1 MKLGGFASK
10 QFRFNEL
17 MEMGRKRK
25 TEEVQGADE
34 VEVDV
39 EVAGD
44 LEPVHDEIL
53 RKPGAGTN
61 SQKKEKWKYKTRK
74 KRKKLDHEDLQNGV
88 IKALGGSADK
98 YVPLSVLRVQ
108 RKSKGEEEGGS
119 RDEGSSRTSRE
130 EESSRTSRE
139 EESTG
144 TSRGSREESSVENS
158 VDFDLKAVKRK
169 YQKMS
174 VKTRNT
180 PYGRK
185 IFNQISG
192 TLKKLDS
199 GGNSEN
205 QSSSE
210 DIKKRRASWRD
221 QTTECDVCGKEMLKT
236 RLKKHLRIAHKSQKL
251 YPCDECSYNAPNI
264 TELKVHL
271 RKKHKLSIATVLKMV
286 KFMKANKKHR
296 RSIIDDEDEVP
307 RPMNKRLV
315 GLNSTINDEL
325 HQTGSEAEN
334 KHIKYITSVGVAEDF
349 GTNSKDVSEDDIEE
363 DVAEREHKT
372 EEIKDEFKD
381 SGLES
386 QPTSQD
392 EEEASMSADE
402 MLAKTRKLSSEDLPA
417 PGAHQHS
424 LAQVTIM
431 RAYFAKEPRPSK
443 EQEKAMSETLSMD
456 FMKIRWWFQKER
468 KKVEDA
474 RNRLNIDVN
483 NDDVGLFEER
493 KTRERKPETTKRGLR
508 MAAPSLGSQ
517 MFLEYTEE
525 DILLSETPFDDIV
538 EGGGP
543 VCLGVDINAQN
554 NRCLLCNW
562 SCSFRGNLYKHL
574 RVHGFEPKCCTL
586 TRSQSNLAPETKGC
600 RKTFTQETFNLHT
613 CDNDAPVH
621 FRGLPSKYV
630 QPIQTSVGGGG
641 TASRNS
647 GWDSSDDEDTE
658 DNGSLAA
665 VISQLKGN
673 GEGVCLGYVESETLS
688 QCSLCDYNTK
698 SSSNLYTHIKRHWD
712 REIKFCCGPRESSTL
727 KESGRGCRKVFLA
740 QTFDGHTCTDEIP
753 KPLGSFPLKG
763 PGGNANK
770 KKGPKKAQ
778 IGSGFRGYEKN
789 FGVPDGSPAKFY
801 SDRYRRVFSQ
811 LGVKDTSTM
820 GSLLKWQ
827 LDYLTSGQMEAVRDY
842 VEEPGERFF
851 LVRLST
857 GRFSK
862 PCWKL
867 MYLLGVFT
875 FQQGY
880 KHGKIVLGSVLY
892 LNWCPV
898 ETVFSTF
905 PDARVSDCQ
914 LTGEKRNA
922 PFCPTCTC
930 QRQKRHFFGKK
941 ACVGLRHAVGCKWC
955 VDEEAVETEGSIG
968 LEGGASYAV
977 VS

>member
-1 MKLGGFASK
+1 MKLGAFASK

-39 EVAGD
+39 NTDFEVAGD

-53 RKPGAGTN
+53 KKPGAGTN
-61 SQKKEKWKYKTRK
+61 SQRNARLKKEKWKYKTRK

-88 IKALGGSADK
+88 IKALGGSTDK

-108 RKSKGEEEGGS
+108 RKSKGDEEGGS

-130 EESSRTSRE
+130 EESCRTSRE
-139 EESTG
+139 DESTS

-158 VDFDLKAVKRK
+158 MDLDLKAVKRK

-174 VKTRNT
+174 IKTRNT

-221 QTTECDVCGKEMLKT
+221 QTSECDVCGKEMLKT

-315 GLNSTINDEL
+315 GLNSTIKDEL

-334 KHIKYITSVGVAEDF
+334 KNSKYITSVGVAEDF

-363 DVAEREHKT
+363 DIAEREHKT

-392 EEEASMSADE
+392 EEDASMSADE
-402 MLAKTRKLSSEDLPA
+402 MLAKTRKLSAEDLPA

-424 LAQVTIM
+424 PAQVAIM

-474 RNRLNIDVN
+474 RDRLKIDVN
-483 NDDVGLFEER
+483 NDDLSLFEER
-493 KTRERKPETTKRGLR
+493 KTRERKNLSFNETSKRGRNTFGLL
-508 MAAPSLGSQ
+508 MAAPGLGSQ

-543 VCLGVDINAQN
+543 VCLGVDINVQN
-554 NRCLLCNW
+554 NQCLLCNW

-574 RVHGFEPKCCTL
+574 RLHGFEPKCCTL
-586 TRSQSNLAPETKGC
+586 ARSQSDLAPETKGC

-613 CDNDAPVH
+613 CNDEAPVH
-621 FRGLPSKYV
+621 FRGQPSKYV
-630 QPIQTSVGGGG
+630 QQVQTSGGSGGGG
-641 TASRNS
+641 TVSRNS
-647 GWDSSDDEDTE
+647 NWDSSDEEDTE
-658 DNGSLAA
+658 DNESLAA
-665 VISQLKGN
+665 VISQLKGK
-673 GEGVCLGYVESETLS
+673 GEGVCFGYVESETLS
-688 QCSLCDYNTK
+688 QCSLCDYNTRA
-698 SSSNLYTHIKRHWD
+698 SSNLYTHIKRHWD
-712 REIKFCCGPRESSTL
+712 REIKFCCGPRESSIL
-727 KESGRGCRKVFLA
+727 KDSGRGCRKVFLA
-740 QTFDGHTCTDEIP
+740 QTFDQHTCTDEIP

-763 PGGNANK
+763 PGGNTNK
-770 KKGPKKAQ
+770 KKGTKKAQ
-778 IGSGFRGYEKN
+778 NGSGFRGYEKN

-811 LGVKDTSTM
+811 LGVKDTSAM

-857 GRFSK
+857 
-862 PCWKL
+862 
-867 MYLLGVFT
+867 
-875 FQQGY
+875 
-880 KHGKIVLGSVLY
+880 
-892 LNWCPV
+892 
-898 ETVFSTF
+898 
-905 PDARVSDCQ
+905 
-914 LTGEKRNA
+914 
-922 PFCPTCTC
+922 
-930 QRQKRHFFGKK
+930 
-941 ACVGLRHAVGCKWC
+941 
-955 VDEEAVETEGSIG
+955 
-968 LEGGASYAV
+968 
-977 VS
+977 